1 MAEKSSR
8 YPAFQSHDFRLLWI
22 GQLLS
27 NMGTQ
32 MQYTALNWH
41 IYLLTH
47 SAFALGLI
55 GLARFIPILI
65 FSLFGGVTA
74 DAFNRKRTLLTTQII
89 LTILASI
96 LALTTLSGHI
106 TPSIIYIITLLSTVV
121 FAFDGPTRQAFFPS
135 LVDRE
140 HLPNAVSLNSV
151 MFQTS
156 LIVGPGVAGFII
168 ASMGIGSVYAINAV
182 SYIAVITALLM
193 MYATGEIAGEKTKIA
208 FSSIVEGFVFVKS
221 QTLIWSTMLLDF
233 FSTFFAS
240 ATALLPVFAKDILHV
255 GPEGF
260 GVLSAA
266 PAIGAVLAGFSIAH
280 MKQMKKQ
287 GYILLTAVTCYA
299 LGTILFGISHIFIF
313 SFIGLFIVG
322 AGDSVSTIIRN
333 TIRQLATPDY
343 IRGRMT
349 GINMIF
355 FMGGPQLG
363 EFEAGVLAAA
373 VGGPLSVVVGGI
385 GTLIAIGAMTLLV
398 PKLRQFDFHE
408 EFQHS

>member
-1 MAEKSSR
+1 MANKPSR
-8 YPAFQSHDFRLLWI
+8 YPAFQSHDFRLLWT

-32 MQYTALNWH
+32 MQFTALNWH

-47 SAFALGLI
+47 SALALGMI
-55 GLARFIPILI
+55 GLVRFIPILI
-65 FSLFGGVTA
+65 FSLFGGVIA
-74 DAFNRKRTLLTTQII
+74 DAFNRKRTLLITQT
-89 LTILASI
+89 LLMVFSGILAI
-96 LALTTLSGHI
+96 TTLSGHI
-106 TPSIIYIITLLSTVV
+106 TATIIYIVTLVSTIII
-121 FAFDGPTRQAFFPS
+121 AFDGPTRQAFFPS
-135 LVDRE
+135 LVDRQ
-140 HLPNAVSLNSV
+140 HLPNAISLNSV

-156 LIVGPGVAGFII
+156 TIVGPGVAGFII
-168 ASMGIGSVYAINAV
+168 GSAGIGSVYAINAL
-182 SYIAVITALLM
+182 SYLAVIGALIM
-193 MYATGEIAGEKTKIA
+193 MYSTGEITGEKTKLA
-208 FSSIVEGFVFVKS
+208 FSSIIEGFVFVKS

-266 PAIGAVLAGFSIAH
+266 TSIGAVFAGFSIAH

-287 GYILLTAVTCYA
+287 GYILLTAVSCYA
-299 LGTILFGISHIFIF
+299 LGTIIFGLSTSFIL
-313 SFIGLFIVG
+313 SFIGLFIIG

-333 TIRQLATPDY
+333 TIRQLTTPDY

-363 EFEAGVLAAA
+363 EFEAGVLASALGGPVSVVIGGVGTLLA
-373 VGGPLSVVVGGI
+373 VGAVAFLIP
-385 GTLIAIGAMTLLV
+385 TLR
-398 PKLRQFDFHE
+398 KFDFHE
-408 EFQHS
+408 EFPR

>member
-1 MAEKSSR
+1 MTAKSSR
-8 YPAFQSHDFRLLWI
+8 YPAFTYHDFRLLWI

-32 MQYTALNWH
+32 MQFTALNWH

-55 GLARFIPILI
+55 GLARFIPILV

-74 DAFNRKRTLLTTQII
+74 DAFNRKKTLLTTQII

-96 LALTTLSGHI
+96 LAITTLSGHI
-106 TPSIIYIITLLSTVV
+106 TPPLIYLITVLSTIV

-156 LIVGPGVAGFII
+156 TIVGPGVAGFII
-168 ASMGIGSVYAINAV
+168 ASMGIGSVYAINAL
-182 SYIAVITALLM
+182 SYLAVITALLM
-193 MYATGEIAGEKTKIA
+193 MFATGEIAGKKTKIA

-260 GVLSAA
+260 GILSAA
-266 PAIGAVLAGFSIAH
+266 PAIGAVIAGFIIAH
-280 MKQMKKQ
+280 MKGMKKQ

-299 LGTILFGISHIFIF
+299 LGTILFGISHIFIL

-363 EFEAGVLAAA
+363 EFEAGVLASA
-373 VGGPLSVVVGGI
+373 VGGPLSVVLGGI
-385 GTLIAIGAMTLLV
+385 GTLVAIAAMTILV
-398 PKLRQFDFHE
+398 PTLRKFDFHE
-408 EFQHS
+408 EFK